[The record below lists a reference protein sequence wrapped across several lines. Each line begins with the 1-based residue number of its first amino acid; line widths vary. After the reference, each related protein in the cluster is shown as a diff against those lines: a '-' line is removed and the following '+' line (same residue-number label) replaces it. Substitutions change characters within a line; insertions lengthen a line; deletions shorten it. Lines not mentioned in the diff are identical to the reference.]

1 LLLNILLA
9 NLDLHTAIQNFSGTS
24 CQGRDL
30 LAVLLE
36 RRNVSTPP
44 FSYPFSANLG
54 PHEDDF
60 LTYAC
65 FPGCGCD
72 SVPSDYQPIIWRSSY
87 FHLTR
92 ANEIRYFNPISEET
106 FPANVFPG
114 ICLTPNFPETTFGQG
129 ITPGKLAVESLFLY
143 ALAKTQIS
151 LREILSKV
159 GLRTYHYRQ
168 LHLLAQR
175 LQTVVPL
182 SLHVLYHL
190 LPGLYQP
197 RCFPRRLGIFDSSQ
211 TVVFGI
217 KEYITDLSPL
227 LVYNGIFESREDFWF
242 ALGVIL
248 IANFLP
254 CEVRSVGIEV
264 PCFTGE
270 VIPHFDNCEELAKY
284 YSAFD
289 TLTFRPENIVQ
300 VEREYYRQKKLRFLV
315 LLFKLF
321 LTRGDLFL

>member
-1 LLLNILLA
+1 MFINILLA
-9 NLDLHTAIQNFSGTS
+9 NLDLYTAIQNFWGIS

-36 RRNVSTPP
+36 RRNVSTSP

-72 SVPSDYQPIIWRSSY
+72 SVPSDYKPIICRGSY

-92 ANEIRYFNPISEET
+92 ANEIRYFNPILEET
-106 FPANVFPG
+106 FLANVFSG
-114 ICLTPNFPETTFGQG
+114 ICLSPLFPETIFGRG

-159 GLRTYHYRQ
+159 GYRTYHYQQ

-175 LQTVVPL
+175 LMTVVPL
-182 SLHVLYHL
+182 PLHVLYYL

-197 RCFPRRLGIFDSSQ
+197 RYFPRRLGIFDSSQ
-211 TVVFGI
+211 SLVFGI
-217 KEYITDLSPL
+217 KDYIADLPPL
-227 LVYNGIFESREDFWF
+227 LLYNGVFESREDFWF
-242 ALGVIL
+242 ALAVIL
-248 IANFLP
+248 IDNNLP
-254 CEVRSVGIEV
+254 CEVRSVGTEV
-264 PCFTGE
+264 PFFTGE
-270 VIPHFDNCEELAKY
+270 VIPYYSNCDEFAKY

-289 TLTFRPENIVQ
+289 TLTVRPENIVP